1 MSPSTRLWKSGG
13 TSQTLA
19 HGLLACL
26 PSLTL
31 LGAPNVASAGEY
43 FEFAAAVADEMA
55 DEGASILVFDRRVF
69 TTSMEAE
76 SQSATSEWV
85 LSRDFD
91 DEAFARLALSL
102 LEKQRR
108 LPSDMEAIISSRLSA
123 LYD

>member
-1 MSPSTRLWKSGG
+1 MNPSTRLWKSGG

-31 LGAPNVASAGEY
+31 LGVPNVANASEH
-43 FEFAAAVADEMA
+43 FEPAAAVADDA
-55 DEGASILVFDRRVF
+55 GDEDASGLVFDRRVF
-69 TTSMEAE
+69 STSMEAE
-76 SQSATSEWV
+76 SQSATSKWA
-85 LSRDFD
+85 LSHDFD

-102 LEKQRR
+102 LERQRR
-108 LPSDMEAIISSRLSA
+108 LPSEMEAIISSRLST